1 MKIVDYQYLIIINQI
16 LDYLALCSVVGHCQ
30 LLIKGSTISFIDAY
44 SHISYTKINSKLRL
58 PCFSSSILPAGCHY
72 NSV

>member
-1 MKIVDYQYLIIINQI
+1 MKRFDYQYLIIINKI

-30 LLIKGSTISFIDAY
+30 LLIKGSAISFIDVY
-44 SHISYTKINSKLRL
+44 SHISYTKINSKLSL

-72 NSV
+72 NCV